1 MSRLLLRLG
10 RAELRRSR
18 TVTTTLVILIT
29 ICAALSAAGS
39 ALIARTM
46 DATESLWKQANPPDV
61 VQIHSER
68 SGSDSSCDADCRAD
82 LESRV
87 DAWAA
92 DEPAVADHMVMA
104 TLPVP
109 GSQLWIDGVSQ
120 ANSVLEPALAPHPS
134 ASTCSSTPR
143 GGASTRR
150 PGRSG
155 CPCTTRL
162 RERQRWGTRC
172 A

>member
-68 SGSDSSCDADCRAD
+68 SGSDSSCDADCRGTWRA
-82 LESRV
+82 
-87 DAWAA
+87 
-92 DEPAVADHMVMA
+92 
-104 TLPVP
+104 
-109 GSQLWIDGVSQ
+109 G
-120 ANSVLEPALAPHPS
+120 
-134 ASTCSSTPR
+134 STP
-143 GGASTRR
+143 GR
-150 PGRSG
+150 PTSRPS
-155 CPCTTRL
+155 PTT
-162 RERQRWGTRC
+162 W
-172 A
+172 

>member
-29 ICAALSAAGS
+29 ICATLSAAGS

-109 GSQLWIDGVSQ
+109 GSQL
-120 ANSVLEPALAPHPS
+120 
-134 ASTCSSTPR
+134 
-143 GGASTRR
+143 
-150 PGRSG
+150 
-155 CPCTTRL
+155 
-162 RERQRWGTRC
+162 
-172 A
+172 